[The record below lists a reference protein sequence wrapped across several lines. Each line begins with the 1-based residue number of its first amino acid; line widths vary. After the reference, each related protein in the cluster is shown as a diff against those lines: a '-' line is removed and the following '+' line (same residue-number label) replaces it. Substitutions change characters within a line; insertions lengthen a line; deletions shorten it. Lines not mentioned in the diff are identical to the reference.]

1 MPLNPEMRAS
11 DSDRDR
17 VAESLRE
24 HCAQGRITMDE
35 LQERLEA
42 VYAAR
47 TVGDLQQVTA
57 DLPEEDLYELPVP
70 AAQRARYEPVK
81 RPSGDLYQKGA
92 RAMWATWATV
102 SAINFT
108 IWLILAATGNL
119 VHPWWIWVAG
129 PWGAVLLIGTIL
141 GPKGDGPRRS

>member
-24 HCAQGRITMDE
+24 HTAQGRITVDE
-35 LQERLEA
+35 LQERLET

-57 DLPEEDLYELPVP
+57 DLPEQDLYELPVP
-70 AAQRARYEPVK
+70 AAKRAGSAPAK
-81 RPSGDLYQKGA
+81 RSSGDLYQRGA
-92 RAMWATWATV
+92 RAAWATWASV

-108 IWLILAATGNL
+108 IWAIIALTGNL
-119 VHPWWIWVAG
+119 VYPWWVWVAG
-129 PWGAVLLIGTIL
+129 PWGAVLLIGTLL